1 MWNNH
6 RLLNVF
12 ANLMLTGVILAA
24 IYVIG
29 SRVIKLPLFALREIS
44 VEGMSTNHLE
54 HAKLQHV
61 TRQQIAS
68 IVRNEVRGNF
78 FTVNLDVL
86 REAFID
92 MPWVRAAKIQR
103 SWPSGLKVMLEEY
116 TAFAYWGDTALVN
129 RQGEIFRALTDEIL
143 PVFRGPT
150 EESTA
155 VIIEQYEIF
164 NKVLEPIKQRTAEI
178 ELSPRHAWLVRL
190 ENGTLLKLGREKI
203 ESRLRRY
210 VSVYRQSIVNLNQ
223 SIPLDY
229 VDLRYPNG
237 FAIRMSEA
245 MPQVPRKSGTGKKL

>member
-1 MWNNH
+1 M
-6 RLLNVF
+6 LNLF
-12 ANLMLTGVILAA
+12 ANMMFTGVILAA
-24 IYVIG
+24 IYVLG
-29 SRVIKLPLFALREIS
+29 TRVIKLPLFALKEIS
-44 VEGMSTNHLE
+44 VEGMNANHSE
-54 HAKLQHV
+54 NAKLQHV
-61 TRQQIAS
+61 TRQQIES
-68 IVRNEVRGNF
+68 IVLNEVRGNF
-78 FTVNLDVL
+78 LTVNLDAL
-86 REAFID
+86 REAFKD
-92 MPWVRAAKIQR
+92 LPWVRAAKIQR

>member
-1 MWNNH
+1 M
-6 RLLNVF
+6 LNLF
-12 ANLMLTGVILAA
+12 ANMMFTGVILAA
-24 IYVIG
+24 IYVLG
-29 SRVIKLPLFALREIS
+29 TRVIKLPLFALKEIS
-44 VEGMSTNHLE
+44 VEGINANHSE
-54 HAKLQHV
+54 NAKLQHV
-61 TRQQIAS
+61 TRQQIES
-68 IVRNEVRGNF
+68 IVLNEVRGNF
-78 FTVNLDVL
+78 LTVNLDAL
-86 REAFID
+86 REAFKD
-92 MPWVRAAKIQR
+92 LPWVRAAKIQR